1 MAKQNAAPADAV
13 DPTTGEL
20 QPTVTSETFSAHLTA
35 GLGAAMVAVQRAM
48 KPAQPSATGHV
59 GKEGARSYQYANL
72 ADVTAALQDLMGKND
87 LFVTHLPQATDGTC
101 VRLLTYV
108 VHAPSCGWLMSEI
121 VMTPASPTPQNIG
134 STMTYARRYGLSAMM
149 GVVVEDDDA
158 ASASQGQAARP
169 AARAATNGRP
179 AAASAAAAPAGG
191 RPAKVLATH
200 DQLVEIKNLLQTAC
214 GDDGAAKKALY
225 HQVADFYGTDGKKV
239 SAPDDTKKLS
249 TSWAAGIIK
258 DLQAYCEQ
266 HPAEAAENENQDA
279 SPADYTAEDLED
291 DSIPF

>member
-1 MAKQNAAPADAV
+1 MAKMKDAPVEIV
-13 DPTTGEL
+13 DETTGEVL
-20 QPTVTSETFSAHLTA
+20 PTVTSETLSAHLTA

-48 KPAQPSATGHV
+48 KPAQASATGHV
-59 GKEGARSYQYANL
+59 GKEGARAYQYANL

-108 VHAPSCGWLMSEI
+108 VHGPSMGWLMSEI

-158 ASASQGQAARP
+158 ASASQGQAA
-169 AARAATNGRP
+169 TNGRP

-191 RPAKVLATH
+191 RPAKTMATH
-200 DQLVEIKNLLQTAC
+200 DQLVEIKNLLQQAL
-214 GDDGAAKKALY
+214 GDAKEAKRALY
-225 HQVADFYGTDGKKV
+225 HQVGDFEKDGKTIK
-239 SAPDDTKKLS
+239 APDDTSKLS
-249 TSWAAGIIK
+249 AGWAGNIIK
-258 DLQAYCEQ
+258 SLKAHLEE
-266 HPAEAAENENQDA
+266 HPTAAAENENQDA
-279 SPADYTAEDLED
+279 GPSDYTAEDLED
-291 DSIPF
+291 DNIPF

>member
-13 DPTTGEL
+13 DQTTGEL

-59 GKEGARSYQYANL
+59 GKEGARAYQYANL

-121 VMTPASPTPQNIG
+121 VLTPASPTPQNIG

-169 AARAATNGRP
+169 AAKSPTNGRS
-179 AAASAAAAPAGG
+179 AAAAAPADGK
-191 RPAKVLATH
+191 PPKASATH
-200 DQLVEIKNLLQTAC
+200 EQLVEIKNLLQTAC
-214 GDDGAAKKALY
+214 GEDAAAKRALY
-225 HQVADFYGTDGKKV
+225 HEVADFTPKGQDKV
-239 SAPDDTKKLS
+239 VAAPDDTKKLS
-249 TSWAAGIIK
+249 TGWAGNVIK
-258 DLQAYCEQ
+258 SLRAYCEQ
-266 HPAEAAENENQDA
+266 HPAQAAENENQDA
-279 SPADYTAEDLED
+279 VSDYTAEDLED